1 MTTAAKRHRQLAGLR
16 YSATVRTKKA
26 QMENAMLAFGGLQ
39 VVLLVVL
46 VGLIIFYLWY
56 RRRGV

>member
-1 MTTAAKRHRQLAGLR
+1 
-16 YSATVRTKKA
+16 
-26 QMENAMLAFGGLQ
+26 MENAMLAFGGVQ

-46 VGLIIFYLWY
+46 IGLIVFYLWY

>member
-1 MTTAAKRHRQLAGLR
+1 
-16 YSATVRTKKA
+16 
-26 QMENAMLAFGGLQ
+26 MEKAMLAFGSVQ

-46 VGLIIFYLWY
+46 VGLIVFYLWY

>member
-1 MTTAAKRHRQLAGLR
+1 
-16 YSATVRTKKA
+16 
-26 QMENAMLAFGGLQ
+26 MENAMLAFGGLQ

>member
-1 MTTAAKRHRQLAGLR
+1 
-16 YSATVRTKKA
+16 
-26 QMENAMLAFGGLQ
+26 MLALSTLQ

-46 VGLIIFYLWY
+46 IGLIAFYLWY